1 MSRGKKVFF
10 SGLALLGLSSFLVY
24 ASPADAAITVSSG
37 TAAGVDNL
45 APGPVGTI
53 TVVPDLGVPNVTV
66 TWTLA
71 TDDFGRSAPA
81 SSDFTSGGVYISVN
95 DVAGYNVWRRP
106 VGGENV
112 LVSTAGPG
120 SASYVDATVAAGL
133 TYIYS
138 VTAIDG
144 SGNASSA
151 VESQQISLGPPPAGG
166 KPTVVSPGSIINK
179 AARLRLGGTLP
190 DSTAQS
196 QFLSDIRATLATLL
210 NVPIDRIII
219 KGLRAGS
226 IIVDFEITDDP
237 ADSADD
243 VAARLQTA
251 VATDPN
257 AFTSVAG
264 AGLVLDVGFSNATS
278 IDFGVAA
285 IDEVIFDTFSF
296 TNTAEDPEA
305 ILSVTA
311 STTGAGFSTSVA
323 TLSLAAGETGSFDVS
338 FDAAAVGNLNNAY
351 AGALQILTNDP
362 NSRETNVAL
371 SASITSGIKLPNI
384 AVSGAFNFGSVFF
397 GSNKSLSLNISNSG
411 DLDLT
416 GSLAVEG
423 DAAFTLDASSFVL
436 AGSQSTNVT
445 VTFAPTVVGAVSG
458 TIVVTS
464 DDADQPEIRVA
475 VSGSG
480 SDPGDLQILLDAA
493 GNRIFGDFDGSAG
506 VTFDDFFIF
515 ADNFGQATFEAA
527 TDMDVDGDVDFDDFF
542 IFADNFG
549 KTGAYVGSS
558 NFGATIDATQ
568 AGTTSTGN
576 GSGTFKLNA
585 LKTQFTYNL
594 SVTGLAD
601 LTAAHFHN
609 AAAGSTGGVVRD
621 LSFTTADS
629 VTWTASGI
637 WSATEADQP
646 LTSALVTE
654 LEAGNIY
661 VNVHTTAVA
670 AGEIRGQVT
679 AQ

>member
-1 MSRGKKVFF
+1 M
-10 SGLALLGLSSFLVY
+10 Y

-112 LVSTAGPG
+112 LVATVGPG

-351 AGALQILTNDP
+351 AGTLQILTNDP
-362 NSRETNVAL
+362 TNRETNVAL
-371 SASITSGIKLPNI
+371 TASISAGLNVANI
-384 AVSGAFNFGSVFF
+384 VVSGAIPSNFGQVTI
-397 GSNKSLSLNISNSG
+397 GLPKTLTVNIDNSG

-423 DAAFTLDASSFVL
+423 DSTFTIDTSSFVL
-436 AGSQSTNVT
+436 AGGET
-445 VTFAPTVVGAVSG
+445 VAVAITFTPVLAGAASGTLVISSDDENEPTVSVALSG
-458 TIVVTS
+458 T
-464 DDADQPEIRVA
+464 A
-475 VSGSG
+475 
-480 SDPGDLQILLDAA
+480 
-493 GNRIFGDFDGSAG
+493 
-506 VTFDDFFIF
+506 
-515 ADNFGQATFEAA
+515 
-527 TDMDVDGDVDFDDFF
+527 
-542 IFADNFG
+542 
-549 KTGAYVGSS
+549 
-558 NFGATIDATQ
+558 IDAGDIPQ
-568 AGTTSTGN
+568 LIDPDGN
-576 GSGTFKLNA
+576 VERQSEQT
-585 LKTQFTYNL
+585 
-594 SVTGLAD
+594 
-601 LTAAHFHN
+601 
-609 AAAGSTGGVVRD
+609 
-621 LSFTTADS
+621 
-629 VTWTASGI
+629 
-637 WSATEADQP
+637 
-646 LTSALVTE
+646 
-654 LEAGNIY
+654 
-661 VNVHTTAVA
+661 
-670 AGEIRGQVT
+670 
-679 AQ
+679 